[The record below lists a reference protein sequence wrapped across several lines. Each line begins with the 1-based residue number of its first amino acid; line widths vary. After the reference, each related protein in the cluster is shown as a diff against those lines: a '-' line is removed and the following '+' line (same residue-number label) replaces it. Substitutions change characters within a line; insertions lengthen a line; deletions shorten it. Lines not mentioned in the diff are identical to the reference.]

1 MSEKSEALRLAA
13 IPIFER
19 SITWQSQATIELRRL
34 HAENAE
40 LREANETFGRRQV
53 WWNDRMFALEQQRDA
68 LLEKING
75 VLAAQRSEGGGCG
88 GFINKP
94 PTREHQRRVAQAW
107 QELHEVIKAVEE
119 EA

>member
-1 MSEKSEALRLAA
+1 MSEKSEALPIDQHPGVQGLAQIGRNA
-13 IPIFER
+13 IDR
-19 SITWQSQATIELRRL
+19 VIELEQARARDNI
-34 HAENAE
+34 AFKQ
-40 LREANETFGRRQV
+40 LRA
-53 WWNDRMFALEQQRDA
+53 QRDA

-94 PTREHQRRVAQAW
+94 PTKEHQRRVAQAW

-119 EA
+119 GK

>member
-1 MSEKSEALRLAA
+1 MSNRPERLVSVALD
-13 IPIFER
+13 
-19 SITWQSQATIELRRL
+19 RL
-34 HAENAE
+34 HQLQMDN
-40 LREANETFGRRQV
+40 LT
-53 WWNDRMFALEQQRDA
+53 LSTQRDA

-107 QELHEVIKAVEE
+107 QELHEVIKAVEGE
-119 EA
+119 KA